1 VFFQLEI
8 TQVWSLARKGHKFTG
23 TARLINTRGWKIEP
37 MLDRAP
43 LIQASMKQ
51 SIEKVHLPNVKRV
64 QTTMMML
71 SFRVLTC
78 ELWYKHGRRWVMQR
92 QKQNRI
98 QKVSPMENEAVLAKD
113 DCGICLIIE
122 GLNSTRWCLPACL
135 PTQPFKFGMKWT

>member
-37 MLDRAP
+37 MLDRVP

-51 SIEKVHLPNVKRV
+51 SIEKGPFAQREESANYHDDAFFSCVDLWIVIQAWASMSDAKTKAKQDSKGFSYGKWSCTCKRWLRNMPDHRGPEFDK
-64 QTTMMML
+64 MM
-71 SFRVLTC
+71 
-78 ELWYKHGRRWVMQR
+78 
-92 QKQNRI
+92 
-98 QKVSPMENEAVLAKD
+98 
-113 DCGICLIIE
+113 
-122 GLNSTRWCLPACL
+122 PACL